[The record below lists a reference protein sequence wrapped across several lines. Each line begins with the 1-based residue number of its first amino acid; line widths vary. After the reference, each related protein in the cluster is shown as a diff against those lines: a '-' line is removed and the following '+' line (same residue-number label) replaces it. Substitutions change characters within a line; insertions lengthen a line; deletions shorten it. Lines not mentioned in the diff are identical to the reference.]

1 MNELVPKVK
10 GLGRQQGSPRRGP
23 RACENEDAN
32 LSANLWRSMSELD
45 SKVKMPPVG
54 AGGRTKEDIVSDGVT
69 FNTTF
74 VERECK
80 KCGHIGQPMD
90 SGEVNEI
97 HGHKLL
103 CPHCGSFVAWGGRE
117 KPIKST
123 DGERAFS
130 TQWTPKRLG
139 VEECQLCRREKSFV
153 ESGGEKLESHH
164 LRSIKDGGEDK
175 PYNIL
180 IVCTP
185 CHRVIHHNQTYYGH
199 MRAFYEAW
207 AASRKKGHDGDSP
220 PGTPLLMRV
229 PPFDPKNLGWSANEM
244 V

>member
-1 MNELVPKVK
+1 
-10 GLGRQQGSPRRGP
+10 
-23 RACENEDAN
+23 
-32 LSANLWRSMSELD
+32 MSTA
-45 SKVKMPPVG
+45 V
-54 AGGRTKEDIVSDGVT
+54 A

-80 KCGHIGQPMD
+80 KCGHTGQPID
-90 SGEVNEI
+90 TGVVNEV

-103 CPHCGSFVAWGGRE
+103 CAHCGAFLAWGGRD
-117 KPIKST
+117 KSIKKT

-139 VEECQLCRREKSFV
+139 VEECQLCRREKDFV
-153 ESGGEKLESHH
+153 EAGGEKLESHH

-180 IVCTP
+180 VVCTP

-199 MRAFYEAW
+199 MRALYEAW
-207 AASRKKGHDGDSP
+207 AKWRENEHY
-220 PGTPLLMRV
+220 GTSEKCLPTLMQM
-229 PPFDPKNLGWSANEM
+229 PSINFSTLGERAE
-244 V
+244 